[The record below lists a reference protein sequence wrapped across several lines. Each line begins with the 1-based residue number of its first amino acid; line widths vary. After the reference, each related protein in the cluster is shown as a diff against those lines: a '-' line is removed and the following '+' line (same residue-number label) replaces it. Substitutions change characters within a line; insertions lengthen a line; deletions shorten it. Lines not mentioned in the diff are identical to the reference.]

1 MSHGEFDPG
10 QLTISKSMALGLDV
24 SSPRGDNGYESDDS
38 ECVENA
44 NSRAVDRAIGVES
57 DGGFYR
63 PVAIIRKLG
72 SKVGGLGLLLKSKKE
87 RAPRRTVVQALFGG
101 KTAFSG
107 TKDTIVRGGEFEFEF
122 GTAVHQSGPVRGR
135 VQIFSRAFSLNLHSF
150 ILIRSFSFVH
160 SHSFIRSF
168 IRSFIHSPFCGDSS
182 EQNI

>member
-57 DGGFYR
+57 DGGSYR

-122 GTAVHQSGPVRGR
+122 GTAVHQSGPVRSAAESK
-135 VQIFSRAFSLNLHSF
+135 FSHELFSKPSFVHSHSF

-160 SHSFIRSF
+160 SFVH
-168 IRSFIHSPFCGDSS
+168 SFIHSFSILRR
-182 EQNI
+182 QF